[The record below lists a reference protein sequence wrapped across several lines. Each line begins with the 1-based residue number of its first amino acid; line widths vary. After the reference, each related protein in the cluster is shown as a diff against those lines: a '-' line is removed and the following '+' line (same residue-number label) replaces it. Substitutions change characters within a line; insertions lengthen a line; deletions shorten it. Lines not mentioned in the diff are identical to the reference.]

1 MDHFSA
7 DSLEELA
14 ASLEADDGDERALA
28 VEGLASV
35 EPEIRSRI
43 IEGLGKL
50 PQGPGL
56 SAFLQELNES
66 PDPATAQAARN
77 ALNLDLG
84 SSGRLPALLGSVD
97 RAAARPRLTGSLVSA
112 VDGRGRATIAIAAER
127 DGTRRSAVFRCDV
140 LTGFDDVFG
149 RIDAEPPE
157 AAGLIDEA
165 AGSIP
170 DGCDLLQ
177 GVPELALSLLAGA
190 LHLAGGKPARVGA
203 QYWVD
208 EVLGPGFRSR
218 PMAVP
223 KVAPQRAPTDLA
235 DMPRHARAV
244 LDGCPS
250 WLDASA
256 LTLEMAEEIE
266 LREGEDRPTDPTR
279 HAGAYRYLFEHHLV
293 RRLDFYGR
301 MLLWMASFW
310 RSAGEPGLSESAF
323 ALAADIA
330 DEQYAVP
337 SHPFTTALT
346 TRSLDQARRLVRS
359 RPGPGK

>member
-1 MDHFSA
+1 MDHPPG

-14 ASLEADDGDERALA
+14 ASLEADGDERASA

-50 PQGPGL
+50 PRGPGL
-56 SAFLQELNES
+56 SAFLRELNES
-66 PDPATAQAARN
+66 SDPATALAARN
-77 ALNLDLG
+77 ALNLGLD
-84 SSGRLPALLGSVD
+84 SPGRLPVPLGVVD
-97 RAAARPRLTGSLVSA
+97 RAPARPRLTGSLVSA
-112 VDGRGRATIAIAAER
+112 VDGRGRATIAVSAER
-127 DGTRRSAVFRCDV
+127 DGTHRSAVFRCNV

-149 RIDAEPPE
+149 RVDAGPPE
-157 AAGLIDEA
+157 AGGLIDEA

-170 DGCDLLQ
+170 DGCDRLQ
-177 GVPELALSLLAGA
+177 DVPELALSLLAGA
-190 LHLAGGKPARVGA
+190 LHLAGRQPARVSA
-203 QYWVD
+203 QSWVD
-208 EVLGPGFRSR
+208 EVLGPGFRPR
-218 PMAVP
+218 PMP
-223 KVAPQRAPTDLA
+223 IPTVAPQREPTDLD

-250 WLDASA
+250 WVDASA

-293 RRLDFYGR
+293 RRLDLYGR

-310 RSAGEPGLSESAF
+310 RSAGEAGLSESAF
-323 ALAADIA
+323 ALAAELA
-330 DEQYAVP
+330 DEQFAVP
-337 SHPFTTALT
+337 SHPFTAALT
-346 TRSLDQARRLVRS
+346 TRSLDEARRLVRS
-359 RPGPGK
+359 RPGK